1 MPEHFSIA
9 AVRVLPKGTRR
20 FVWALGECPQ
30 QMPADCNSAA
40 SLLKTVA
47 IETHGAEQNNGATGS
62 AQRTE
67 VSMNG
72 WKTLHSSGIGLA
84 LQSRLVAPVGRRL
97 ARAGQY
103 ALPRRLRMELNA
115 GGAVASRHEWHPGIQ
130 LLFRGGHVA
139 LNSIGVLAVV
149 AAIALSLNSEW
160 RAMVAQRVLHFTP
173 GMEVSLTA
181 NTPSPAV
188 AANVERVAFTPAA
201 PSADTAASPSAASA
215 APVAPAGPAAAAGWD
230 TLSHVPS
237 VADLAAQIPNTQ
249 VVRDARD
256 SATAGTPREQ
266 AAVAEYIAR
275 KYRVAAT
282 ATGQLVKAAYQT
294 GKEVG
299 LDPLL
304 ILGVMA
310 IESSFNPFAESG
322 MGAQGLMQVMTKVH
336 QDKYEVMGGVGA
348 ALNPYANIK
357 VGALVLK
364 DCIARAG
371 SIEGGLKL
379 YVGAVTQGDGGYGGK
394 VLQERSR
401 LRLVAAGRKSP
412 VTMASERE
420 PAAKPAVVAT
430 PVARAAQTQA
440 AKPVAKQPVAGQ
452 QEEASLDGKAH
463 NPVRQ
468 GQA

>member
-1 MPEHFSIA
+1 
-9 AVRVLPKGTRR
+9 
-20 FVWALGECPQ
+20 
-30 QMPADCNSAA
+30 
-40 SLLKTVA
+40 
-47 IETHGAEQNNGATGS
+47 
-62 AQRTE
+62 
-67 VSMNG
+67 MNG
-72 WKTLHSSGIGLA
+72 WKTLHSSGIGSA
-84 LQSRLVAPVGRRL
+84 LQRRLVAPVGRRL
-97 ARAGQY
+97 ARAGQV
-103 ALPRRLRMELNA
+103 ALPRKLRMELNA
-115 GGAVASRHEWHPGIQ
+115 GGAAASRNELHPGV
-130 LLFRGGHVA
+130 LLVFRSGHVV
-139 LNSIGVLAVV
+139 LNSIGLLAV
-149 AAIALSLNSEW
+149 AAAVALSLNSEW
-160 RAMVAQRVLHFTP
+160 RATVAQRVLHFTP
-173 GMEVSLTA
+173 GIDTSVALA
-181 NTPSPAV
+181 NPSPAI
-188 AANVERVAFTPAA
+188 AAGVQPVAFAPTA
-201 PSADTAASPSAASA
+201 PSAGTGAAQA
-215 APVAPAGPAAAAGWD
+215 VAPATAQGGTVAAAGWD
-230 TLSHVPS
+230 TLSKVPS
-237 VADLAAQIPNTQ
+237 VAELAAQIPNTQ
-249 VVRDARD
+249 VVRDARE
-256 SATAGTPREQ
+256 SATTGTPREQ

-401 LRLVAAGRKSP
+401 LRMVATGHRSP
-412 VTMASERE
+412 MTAASERE
-420 PAAKPAVVAT
+420 PVKPVATAT
-430 PVARAAQTQA
+430 PVTQADAKTQA
-440 AKPVAKQPVAGQ
+440 AKPADKQPAAGQ
-452 QEEASLDGKAH
+452 QEEARLDDKS
-463 NPVRQ
+463 Q

>member
-1 MPEHFSIA
+1 
-9 AVRVLPKGTRR
+9 
-20 FVWALGECPQ
+20 
-30 QMPADCNSAA
+30 
-40 SLLKTVA
+40 
-47 IETHGAEQNNGATGS
+47 
-62 AQRTE
+62 
-67 VSMNG
+67 MNG
-72 WKTLHSSGIGLA
+72 WKTLHSSGIGSA
-84 LQSRLVAPVGRRL
+84 LQRRLVAPVGRRL
-97 ARAGQY
+97 ARAGQV
-103 ALPRRLRMELNA
+103 ALPRKLRMELNA
-115 GGAVASRHEWHPGIQ
+115 GGAAASRNELHPGV
-130 LLFRGGHVA
+130 LLVFRSGHVV
-139 LNSIGVLAVV
+139 LNSIGLLAV
-149 AAIALSLNSEW
+149 AAAVALSLNSEW
-160 RAMVAQRVLHFTP
+160 RATVAQRVLHFTP
-173 GMEVSLTA
+173 GADTGVASA
-181 NTPSPAV
+181 NPSPAI
-188 AANVERVAFTPAA
+188 AAGVQPVAFAPTA
-201 PSADTAASPSAASA
+201 PSAGTGAVQA
-215 APVAPAGPAAAAGWD
+215 VAPATTQGGTVAAAGWD
-230 TLSHVPS
+230 ALSKVPS
-237 VADLAAQIPNTQ
+237 VAELAAQIPNTQ
-249 VVRDARD
+249 VVRDARE

-401 LRLVAAGRKSP
+401 LRMVATGHRSP
-412 VTMASERE
+412 MTAASERE
-420 PAAKPAVVAT
+420 PVKPVATAT
-430 PVARAAQTQA
+430 PVTQADAKTQA
-440 AKPVAKQPVAGQ
+440 AKPADKQPAAGQ
-452 QEEASLDGKAH
+452 QEEARLDDKS
-463 NPVRQ
+463 Q

>member
-1 MPEHFSIA
+1 
-9 AVRVLPKGTRR
+9 
-20 FVWALGECPQ
+20 
-30 QMPADCNSAA
+30 
-40 SLLKTVA
+40 
-47 IETHGAEQNNGATGS
+47 
-62 AQRTE
+62 
-67 VSMNG
+67 MNG
-72 WKTLHSSGIGLA
+72 WKTLHSSGIGSA
-84 LQSRLVAPVGRRL
+84 LQRRLVAPVGRRL
-97 ARAGQY
+97 ARAGQV
-103 ALPRRLRMELNA
+103 ALPRKLRMELNA
-115 GGAVASRHEWHPGIQ
+115 GGAAASSNELHPGV
-130 LLFRGGHVA
+130 LLVFRSGHVV
-139 LNSIGVLAVV
+139 LNSIGLLAV
-149 AAIALSLNSEW
+149 AAAVALSLNSEW
-160 RAMVAQRVLHFTP
+160 RATVAQRVLHFTP
-173 GMEVSLTA
+173 GVDTSVASA
-181 NTPSPAV
+181 NPSPAIATGV
-188 AANVERVAFTPAA
+188 QPVAFAPTA
-201 PSADTAASPSAASA
+201 PSAGTGAAQA
-215 APVAPAGPAAAAGWD
+215 VAPATAQGGTVAAAGWD
-230 TLSHVPS
+230 TLSKVPS
-237 VADLAAQIPNTQ
+237 VAELAAQIPNTQ
-249 VVRDARD
+249 VVRDARE

-401 LRLVAAGRKSP
+401 LRMVATGHRSP
-412 VTMASERE
+412 MTAASERE
-420 PAAKPAVVAT
+420 PVKPVATAT
-430 PVARAAQTQA
+430 PVTQAEAKTQA
-440 AKPVAKQPVAGQ
+440 AKPGDKQPAAGQ
-452 QEEASLDGKAH
+452 QEEARLDDKS
-463 NPVRQ
+463 Q

>member
-1 MPEHFSIA
+1 
-9 AVRVLPKGTRR
+9 
-20 FVWALGECPQ
+20 
-30 QMPADCNSAA
+30 
-40 SLLKTVA
+40 
-47 IETHGAEQNNGATGS
+47 
-62 AQRTE
+62 
-67 VSMNG
+67 MNG
-72 WKTLHSSGIGLA
+72 WKTLHSSGIGSA
-84 LQSRLVAPVGRRL
+84 LQRRLVAPVGRRL
-97 ARAGQY
+97 ARAGQV
-103 ALPRRLRMELNA
+103 ALPRKLRMELNA
-115 GGAVASRHEWHPGIQ
+115 GGAAASRNELHPGV
-130 LLFRGGHVA
+130 LLVFRSGHVV
-139 LNSIGVLAVV
+139 LNSIGLLAV
-149 AAIALSLNSEW
+149 AAAVALSLNSEW
-160 RAMVAQRVLHFTP
+160 RATVAQRVLHFTP
-173 GMEVSLTA
+173 GVDTSVASA
-181 NTPSPAV
+181 NPSPAIATGV
-188 AANVERVAFTPAA
+188 QPVAFAPTA
-201 PSADTAASPSAASA
+201 PSAGTGAAQA
-215 APVAPAGPAAAAGWD
+215 VAPATAQGGTVAAAGWD
-230 TLSHVPS
+230 TLSKVPS
-237 VADLAAQIPNTQ
+237 VAELAAQIPNTQ
-249 VVRDARD
+249 VVRDARE

-401 LRLVAAGRKSP
+401 LRMVATGHRSP
-412 VTMASERE
+412 MTAASERE
-420 PAAKPAVVAT
+420 PVKPVATAT
-430 PVARAAQTQA
+430 PVTQAEAKTQA
-440 AKPVAKQPVAGQ
+440 AKPGDKQPAAGQ
-452 QEEASLDGKAH
+452 QEEARLDDKS
-463 NPVRQ
+463 Q

>member
-1 MPEHFSIA
+1 
-9 AVRVLPKGTRR
+9 
-20 FVWALGECPQ
+20 
-30 QMPADCNSAA
+30 
-40 SLLKTVA
+40 
-47 IETHGAEQNNGATGS
+47 
-62 AQRTE
+62 
-67 VSMNG
+67 MNG
-72 WKTLHSSGIGLA
+72 WKTLHSSGIGSA
-84 LQSRLVAPVGRRL
+84 LQRRLVAPVGRRL
-97 ARAGQY
+97 ARAGQV
-103 ALPRRLRMELNA
+103 ALPRKLRMELNA
-115 GGAVASRHEWHPGIQ
+115 GGAAASRNELHPGV
-130 LLFRGGHVA
+130 LLVFRSGHVV
-139 LNSIGVLAVV
+139 LNSIGLLAV
-149 AAIALSLNSEW
+149 AAAVALSLNSEW
-160 RAMVAQRVLHFTP
+160 RATVAQRVLHFTP
-173 GMEVSLTA
+173 GVDTSVASA
-181 NTPSPAV
+181 NPSPAI
-188 AANVERVAFTPAA
+188 AAGVQPVAFAPTA
-201 PSADTAASPSAASA
+201 PSAGTGAAQA
-215 APVAPAGPAAAAGWD
+215 VAPAAAQGGTVAAAGWD
-230 TLSHVPS
+230 TLSKVPS
-237 VADLAAQIPNTQ
+237 VAELAAQIPNTQ
-249 VVRDARD
+249 VVRDARE

-401 LRLVAAGRKSP
+401 LRMVATGHRSP
-412 VTMASERE
+412 MTVASERE
-420 PAAKPAVVAT
+420 PVKPVATAT
-430 PVARAAQTQA
+430 PVTQA
-440 AKPVAKQPVAGQ
+440 DAKTQATKPSDKQPAAGQ
-452 QEEASLDGKAH
+452 QEEARLDNKS
-463 NPVRQ
+463 Q

>member
-1 MPEHFSIA
+1 
-9 AVRVLPKGTRR
+9 
-20 FVWALGECPQ
+20 
-30 QMPADCNSAA
+30 
-40 SLLKTVA
+40 
-47 IETHGAEQNNGATGS
+47 
-62 AQRTE
+62 
-67 VSMNG
+67 MNG
-72 WKTLHSSGIGLA
+72 WKTLHSSGIGSA
-84 LQSRLVAPVGRRL
+84 LQRRLVAPVGRRL
-97 ARAGQY
+97 ARAGQV
-103 ALPRRLRMELNA
+103 ALPRKLRMELNA
-115 GGAVASRHEWHPGIQ
+115 GGAAASRNELHPGV
-130 LLFRGGHVA
+130 LLVFRSGHVV
-139 LNSIGVLAVV
+139 LNSIGLLAV
-149 AAIALSLNSEW
+149 AAAVALSLNSEW
-160 RAMVAQRVLHFTP
+160 RATVAQRVLHFTP
-173 GMEVSLTA
+173 GVDTSVASA
-181 NTPSPAV
+181 NPSPAI
-188 AANVERVAFTPAA
+188 AAGVQPVAFAPTA
-201 PSADTAASPSAASA
+201 PSAGTGAVQA
-215 APVAPAGPAAAAGWD
+215 VAPATAQGGTVAAAGWD
-230 TLSHVPS
+230 TLSKVPS
-237 VADLAAQIPNTQ
+237 VAELAAQIPNTQ
-249 VVRDARD
+249 VVRDARE

-401 LRLVAAGRKSP
+401 LRLVATGHRSP
-412 VTMASERE
+412 TTAASERE
-420 PAAKPAVVAT
+420 SVK
-430 PVARAAQTQA
+430 PVAAATSVTTQADAKTQA
-440 AKPVAKQPVAGQ
+440 AKPADKQPAAGQ
-452 QEEASLDGKAH
+452 QEEARLDDKS
-463 NPVRQ
+463 R

>member
-1 MPEHFSIA
+1 
-9 AVRVLPKGTRR
+9 
-20 FVWALGECPQ
+20 
-30 QMPADCNSAA
+30 
-40 SLLKTVA
+40 
-47 IETHGAEQNNGATGS
+47 
-62 AQRTE
+62 
-67 VSMNG
+67 MNG
-72 WKTLHSSGIGLA
+72 WKTLHSSGIGSA
-84 LQSRLVAPVGRRL
+84 LQRRLVAPVGRRL
-97 ARAGQY
+97 ARAGQV
-103 ALPRRLRMELNA
+103 ALPRKLRMELNA
-115 GGAVASRHEWHPGIQ
+115 GGAAASRNELHPGV
-130 LLFRGGHVA
+130 LLVFRSGHVV
-139 LNSIGVLAVV
+139 LNSIGLLAV
-149 AAIALSLNSEW
+149 AAAVALSLNSEW
-160 RAMVAQRVLHFTP
+160 RATVAQRVLHFTP
-173 GMEVSLTA
+173 GIDTSVALA
-181 NTPSPAV
+181 NPSPAI
-188 AANVERVAFTPAA
+188 AAGVQPVAFAPTA
-201 PSADTAASPSAASA
+201 PSAGTGAAQA
-215 APVAPAGPAAAAGWD
+215 VAPATAQGGTVAAAGWD
-230 TLSHVPS
+230 TLSKVPS
-237 VADLAAQIPNTQ
+237 VAELAAQIPNAQ
-249 VVRDARD
+249 VVRDARE
-256 SATAGTPREQ
+256 SATTGTPREQ

-401 LRLVAAGRKSP
+401 LRMVATGHRSP
-412 VTMASERE
+412 MTAASERE
-420 PAAKPAVVAT
+420 PVKPVATAT
-430 PVARAAQTQA
+430 PVTQADAKTQA
-440 AKPVAKQPVAGQ
+440 AKPADKQPAAGQ
-452 QEEASLDGKAH
+452 QEEARLDDKS
-463 NPVRQ
+463 Q

>member
-1 MPEHFSIA
+1 
-9 AVRVLPKGTRR
+9 
-20 FVWALGECPQ
+20 
-30 QMPADCNSAA
+30 
-40 SLLKTVA
+40 
-47 IETHGAEQNNGATGS
+47 
-62 AQRTE
+62 
-67 VSMNG
+67 MNG
-72 WKTLHSSGIGLA
+72 WKTLHSSGIGSA
-84 LQSRLVAPVGRRL
+84 LQRRLVTPVGRRL
-97 ARAGQY
+97 ARAGQI
-103 ALPRRLRMELNA
+103 ALPRKLRMELNA
-115 GGAVASRHEWHPGIQ
+115 GGAAASRNELHPGV
-130 LLFRGGHVA
+130 LLVFRSGHVV

-149 AAIALSLNSEW
+149 AAVALSLNGEW

-173 GMEVSLTA
+173 GADTNVASA
-181 NTPSPAV
+181 TPPAV
-188 AANVERVAFTPAA
+188 SAGVEPVAFAPTA
-201 PSADTAASPSAASA
+201 PSAGMGAAQAVASA
-215 APVAPAGPAAAAGWD
+215 APTQTGGTVAAAGWD
-230 TLSHVPS
+230 SLSKVPS
-237 VADLAAQIPNTQ
+237 VAELAAQTPNTQ
-249 VVRDARD
+249 VARDARE

-299 LDPLL
+299 IDPLL

-336 QDKYEVMGGVGA
+336 QDKYEVMGGVNA

-364 DCIARAG
+364 DCIARGG

-379 YVGAVTQGDGGYGGK
+379 YVGAVTQGDGGYGSK
-394 VLQERSR
+394 VLAERSR
-401 LRLVAAGRKSP
+401 LRMVATGHKSP

-420 PAAKPAVVAT
+420 SAKPVAAAT
-430 PVARAAQTQA
+430 PVAQADAKAQA
-440 AKPVAKQPVAGQ
+440 VKPADKQPVAGQ
-452 QEEASLDGKAH
+452 QEEARLDNKL
-463 NPVRQ
+463 Q

>member
-1 MPEHFSIA
+1 
-9 AVRVLPKGTRR
+9 
-20 FVWALGECPQ
+20 
-30 QMPADCNSAA
+30 
-40 SLLKTVA
+40 
-47 IETHGAEQNNGATGS
+47 
-62 AQRTE
+62 
-67 VSMNG
+67 MNG
-72 WKTLHSSGIGLA
+72 WKTLHSSGIGSA
-84 LQSRLVAPVGRRL
+84 LQRRLVAPVGRRL
-97 ARAGQY
+97 ARAGQV
-103 ALPRRLRMELNA
+103 ALPRKLRMELNA
-115 GGAVASRHEWHPGIQ
+115 GGAAASRNELHPGV
-130 LLFRGGHVA
+130 LLVFRSGHVV

-149 AAIALSLNSEW
+149 AAVALSLNGEW
-160 RAMVAQRVLHFTP
+160 RAMVAQRVLNFAP
-173 GMEVSLTA
+173 GIGA
-181 NTPSPAV
+181 N
-188 AANVERVAFTPAA
+188 
-201 PSADTAASPSAASA
+201 AASA
-215 APVAPAGPAAAAGWD
+215 NASRAVAGGVEQVAFAPTGPSAGTGAAQAVAPALAQGGSVAAAGWD
-230 TLSHVPS
+230 TLSKVPS
-237 VADLAAQIPNTQ
+237 VAELAAQIPNTQ
-249 VVRDARD
+249 IVRDARE

-394 VLQERSR
+394 VLAERSR
-401 LRLVAAGRKSP
+401 LRMVATGHKSP

-420 PAAKPAVVAT
+420 PAK
-430 PVARAAQTQA
+430 PVAAAAPVTQADAKTQA
-440 AKPVAKQPVAGQ
+440 AKPADKAPVTGQ
-452 QEEASLDGKAH
+452 QEEARLDNDKSGAAH
-463 NPVRQ
+463 Q

>member
-1 MPEHFSIA
+1 
-9 AVRVLPKGTRR
+9 
-20 FVWALGECPQ
+20 
-30 QMPADCNSAA
+30 
-40 SLLKTVA
+40 
-47 IETHGAEQNNGATGS
+47 
-62 AQRTE
+62 
-67 VSMNG
+67 MNG

-84 LQSRLVAPVGRRL
+84 LQRQLVAPVGRRL
-97 ARAGQY
+97 ARAGQV
-103 ALPRRLRMELNA
+103 ALPRKLRMELNA
-115 GGAVASRHEWHPGIQ
+115 GGAAASRNELHPGV
-130 LLFRGGHVA
+130 LWVFRGGHVV

-149 AAIALSLNSEW
+149 AAVALSLNSEW
-160 RAMVAQRVLHFTP
+160 RAVVAQRVLHFTP
-173 GMEVSLTA
+173 GVDSNVASVS
-181 NTPSPAV
+181 PSSAI
-188 AANVERVAFTPAA
+188 AAGVQPVAFAPTA
-201 PSADTAASPSAASA
+201 PSAGTGAVQA
-215 APVAPAGPAAAAGWD
+215 VAPAAAQGGTVAAAGWD
-230 TLSHVPS
+230 TLSKVPS
-237 VADLAAQIPNTQ
+237 VAELAAQIPNTQ

-256 SATAGTPREQ
+256 SATAGSPREQ

-282 ATGQLVKAAYQT
+282 ATGQLVKAAYQN

-322 MGAQGLMQVMTKVH
+322 VGAQGLMQVMTNIHK
-336 QDKYEVMGGVGA
+336 DKYEAIGGVGA

-379 YVGAVTQGDGGYGGK
+379 YVGAVTTDGGGYGGK

-401 LRLVAAGRKSP
+401 LRMVATGHKSP
-412 VTMASERE
+412 MTMASERE
-420 PAAKPAVVAT
+420 PAAKPVAAAA
-430 PVARAAQTQA
+430 PVTQADAKAQT
-440 AKPVAKQPVAGQ
+440 AKPADKQPVAGQ
-452 QEEASLDGKAH
+452 QEEARLEGAAH
-463 NPVRQ
+463 Q

>member
-1 MPEHFSIA
+1 
-9 AVRVLPKGTRR
+9 
-20 FVWALGECPQ
+20 
-30 QMPADCNSAA
+30 
-40 SLLKTVA
+40 
-47 IETHGAEQNNGATGS
+47 
-62 AQRTE
+62 
-67 VSMNG
+67 MNG
-72 WKTLHSSGIGLA
+72 WKTLHSSGIGSA
-84 LQSRLVAPVGRRL
+84 LQRRLVAPVGRRL
-97 ARAGQY
+97 ARAGQV
-103 ALPRRLRMELNA
+103 ALPRKLRMELNA
-115 GGAVASRHEWHPGIQ
+115 GGAAASRNELHPGV
-130 LLFRGGHVA
+130 LLVFRSGHVV
-139 LNSIGVLAVV
+139 LNSIGLLAV
-149 AAIALSLNSEW
+149 AAAVALSLNSEW
-160 RAMVAQRVLHFTP
+160 RATVAQRVLHFTP
-173 GMEVSLTA
+173 GIDTSVASA
-181 NTPSPAV
+181 NPSPAI
-188 AANVERVAFTPAA
+188 AAGVQPVAFAPTA
-201 PSADTAASPSAASA
+201 PSAGTGAAQA
-215 APVAPAGPAAAAGWD
+215 VAPATAQGGTVAAAGWD
-230 TLSHVPS
+230 TLSKVPS
-237 VADLAAQIPNTQ
+237 VAELAAQIPNTQ
-249 VVRDARD
+249 VVRDARE
-256 SATAGTPREQ
+256 SATTGTPREQ

-401 LRLVAAGRKSP
+401 LRMVATGHRSP
-412 VTMASERE
+412 MTAASERE
-420 PAAKPAVVAT
+420 PVKPVATAT
-430 PVARAAQTQA
+430 PVTQAEAKTQA
-440 AKPVAKQPVAGQ
+440 AKPADKQPAAGQ
-452 QEEASLDGKAH
+452 QEEARLDDKS
-463 NPVRQ
+463 Q

>member
-1 MPEHFSIA
+1 
-9 AVRVLPKGTRR
+9 
-20 FVWALGECPQ
+20 
-30 QMPADCNSAA
+30 
-40 SLLKTVA
+40 
-47 IETHGAEQNNGATGS
+47 
-62 AQRTE
+62 
-67 VSMNG
+67 MNG
-72 WKTLHSSGIGLA
+72 WKTLHSSGIGSA
-84 LQSRLVAPVGRRL
+84 LQRRLVAPVGRRL
-97 ARAGQY
+97 ARAGQV
-103 ALPRRLRMELNA
+103 ALPRKLRMELNA
-115 GGAVASRHEWHPGIQ
+115 GGAAASRNELHPGV
-130 LLFRGGHVA
+130 LLVFRSGHVV
-139 LNSIGVLAVV
+139 LNSIGLLAV
-149 AAIALSLNSEW
+149 AAAVALSLNSEW
-160 RAMVAQRVLHFTP
+160 RATVAQRVLHFTP
-173 GMEVSLTA
+173 GIDTSVASA
-181 NTPSPAV
+181 NPSPAI
-188 AANVERVAFTPAA
+188 AAGVQPVAFAPTA
-201 PSADTAASPSAASA
+201 PSAGTGAAQA
-215 APVAPAGPAAAAGWD
+215 VAPATAQGGTAAAAGWD
-230 TLSHVPS
+230 TLSKVPS
-237 VADLAAQIPNTQ
+237 VAELAAQIPNTQ
-249 VVRDARD
+249 VVRDARE
-256 SATAGTPREQ
+256 SATTGTPREQ

-401 LRLVAAGRKSP
+401 LRMVATGHRSP
-412 VTMASERE
+412 MTAASERE
-420 PAAKPAVVAT
+420 PVKPVATAT
-430 PVARAAQTQA
+430 PVTQADAKTQA
-440 AKPVAKQPVAGQ
+440 AKPADKQPAAGQ
-452 QEEASLDGKAH
+452 QEEARLDDKS
-463 NPVRQ
+463 Q

>member
-1 MPEHFSIA
+1 
-9 AVRVLPKGTRR
+9 
-20 FVWALGECPQ
+20 
-30 QMPADCNSAA
+30 
-40 SLLKTVA
+40 
-47 IETHGAEQNNGATGS
+47 
-62 AQRTE
+62 
-67 VSMNG
+67 MNG
-72 WKTLHSSGIGLA
+72 WKTLHSSGIGSA
-84 LQSRLVAPVGRRL
+84 LQRRLVTPVGRRL
-97 ARAGQY
+97 ARAGQI
-103 ALPRRLRMELNA
+103 ALPRKLRMELNA
-115 GGAVASRHEWHPGIQ
+115 GGAAASRNALHPGV
-130 LLFRGGHVA
+130 LLAFRSGHVV

-149 AAIALSLNSEW
+149 AAVALSLNGEW

-173 GMEVSLTA
+173 GADTNVASA
-181 NTPSPAV
+181 TPPAV
-188 AANVERVAFTPAA
+188 SAGVEPVAFAPTA
-201 PSADTAASPSAASA
+201 PSAGMGAAQAVASA
-215 APVAPAGPAAAAGWD
+215 APTQTGGTVAAAGWD
-230 TLSHVPS
+230 SLSKVPS
-237 VADLAAQIPNTQ
+237 VAELAAQIPNTQ
-249 VVRDARD
+249 VARDARE

-299 LDPLL
+299 IDPLL

-336 QDKYEVMGGVGA
+336 QDKYEVMGGVNA

-364 DCIARAG
+364 DCIARGG

-379 YVGAVTQGDGGYGGK
+379 YVGAVTQGDGGYGSK
-394 VLQERSR
+394 VLAERSR
-401 LRLVAAGRKSP
+401 LRMVATGHKSP

-420 PAAKPAVVAT
+420 SAKPVAAAT
-430 PVARAAQTQA
+430 PVAQADAKAQA
-440 AKPVAKQPVAGQ
+440 VKPADKQPVAGQ
-452 QEEASLDGKAH
+452 QEEARLDNKL
-463 NPVRQ
+463 Q

>member
-1 MPEHFSIA
+1 
-9 AVRVLPKGTRR
+9 
-20 FVWALGECPQ
+20 
-30 QMPADCNSAA
+30 
-40 SLLKTVA
+40 
-47 IETHGAEQNNGATGS
+47 
-62 AQRTE
+62 
-67 VSMNG
+67 MNG
-72 WKTLHSSGIGLA
+72 WKTLHSSGIGSA
-84 LQSRLVAPVGRRL
+84 LQRRLVAPVGRRL
-97 ARAGQY
+97 ARAGQV
-103 ALPRRLRMELNA
+103 ALPRKLGMELNA
-115 GGAVASRHEWHPGIQ
+115 GGAAASRNELHPGV
-130 LLFRGGHVA
+130 LLVFRSGHVV
-139 LNSIGVLAVV
+139 LNSIGLLAV
-149 AAIALSLNSEW
+149 AAAVALSLNSEW
-160 RAMVAQRVLHFTP
+160 RATVAQRVLHFTP
-173 GMEVSLTA
+173 GVDTSVASA
-181 NTPSPAV
+181 NPSPAI
-188 AANVERVAFTPAA
+188 AAGVQPVAFAPTA
-201 PSADTAASPSAASA
+201 PSAGTGAAQA
-215 APVAPAGPAAAAGWD
+215 VAPAAAQGGTVAAAGWD
-230 TLSHVPS
+230 TLSKVPS
-237 VADLAAQIPNTQ
+237 VAELAAQIPNTQ
-249 VVRDARD
+249 VVRDARE

-401 LRLVAAGRKSP
+401 LRMVATGHRSP
-412 VTMASERE
+412 MTVASERE
-420 PAAKPAVVAT
+420 PVKPVATAT
-430 PVARAAQTQA
+430 PVTQA
-440 AKPVAKQPVAGQ
+440 DAKTQATKPSDKQPAAGQ
-452 QEEASLDGKAH
+452 QEEARLDNKS
-463 NPVRQ
+463 Q

>member
-1 MPEHFSIA
+1 
-9 AVRVLPKGTRR
+9 
-20 FVWALGECPQ
+20 
-30 QMPADCNSAA
+30 
-40 SLLKTVA
+40 
-47 IETHGAEQNNGATGS
+47 
-62 AQRTE
+62 
-67 VSMNG
+67 MNG
-72 WKTLHSSGIGLA
+72 WKTLHSSGIGSA
-84 LQSRLVAPVGRRL
+84 LQRRLVAPVGRRL
-97 ARAGQY
+97 ARAGQV
-103 ALPRRLRMELNA
+103 ALPRKLRMELNA
-115 GGAVASRHEWHPGIQ
+115 GGAAASRNELHPGV
-130 LLFRGGHVA
+130 LLVFRSGHVV
-139 LNSIGVLAVV
+139 LNSIGLLAV
-149 AAIALSLNSEW
+149 AAAVALSLNSEW
-160 RAMVAQRVLHFTP
+160 RATVAQRVLHFTP
-173 GMEVSLTA
+173 GVDTSVASA
-181 NTPSPAV
+181 NPSPAIATGV
-188 AANVERVAFTPAA
+188 QPVAFAPTA
-201 PSADTAASPSAASA
+201 PSAGTGAAQA
-215 APVAPAGPAAAAGWD
+215 VAPATAQGGTVAAAGWD
-230 TLSHVPS
+230 TLSKVPS
-237 VADLAAQIPNTQ
+237 VAELAAQIPNTQ
-249 VVRDARD
+249 VVRDARE

-401 LRLVAAGRKSP
+401 LRMVATGHRSP
-412 VTMASERE
+412 MTAASERE
-420 PAAKPAVVAT
+420 PVKPVATAT
-430 PVARAAQTQA
+430 PVTQADAKTQA
-440 AKPVAKQPVAGQ
+440 AKPGDKQPAAGQ
-452 QEEASLDGKAH
+452 QEEARLDDKS
-463 NPVRQ
+463 Q

>member
-1 MPEHFSIA
+1 
-9 AVRVLPKGTRR
+9 
-20 FVWALGECPQ
+20 
-30 QMPADCNSAA
+30 
-40 SLLKTVA
+40 
-47 IETHGAEQNNGATGS
+47 
-62 AQRTE
+62 
-67 VSMNG
+67 MNG
-72 WKTLHSSGIGLA
+72 WKTLHSSGVGLA

-115 GGAVASRHEWHPGIQ
+115 GGAVAPRHEWHPGIQ

-173 GMEVSLTA
+173 GMEVSLTT
-181 NTPSPAV
+181 NTPAPAV
-188 AANVERVAFTPAA
+188 AANVERVAFTASAA
-201 PSADTAASPSAASA
+201 PSADTGAAQA
-215 APVAPAGPAAAAGWD
+215 VAPAGAAEQAGPAAAAGWD

-336 QDKYEVMGGVGA
+336 QDKYQVMGGVGA

-401 LRLVAAGRKSP
+401 LRLVAIGRKSP

-420 PAAKPAVVAT
+420 SAKAVVVPTPAATTSAGT
-430 PVARAAQTQA
+430 QTQA

-452 QEEASLDGKAH
+452 QEEASLDGTAAH
-463 NPVRQ
+463 NPARQ

>member
-1 MPEHFSIA
+1 
-9 AVRVLPKGTRR
+9 
-20 FVWALGECPQ
+20 
-30 QMPADCNSAA
+30 
-40 SLLKTVA
+40 
-47 IETHGAEQNNGATGS
+47 
-62 AQRTE
+62 
-67 VSMNG
+67 MNG
-72 WKTLHSSGIGLA
+72 WKTLHSSGIGSA
-84 LQSRLVAPVGRRL
+84 LQRRLVAPVGRRL
-97 ARAGQY
+97 ARAGQV
-103 ALPRRLRMELNA
+103 ALPRKLRMELNA
-115 GGAVASRHEWHPGIQ
+115 GGAAASRNELHPGV
-130 LLFRGGHVA
+130 LLVFRSGHVV
-139 LNSIGVLAVV
+139 LNSIGLLAVV
-149 AAIALSLNSEW
+149 AAVALSLNSEW
-160 RAMVAQRVLHFTP
+160 RAAVAQRVLHFTP
-173 GMEVSLTA
+173 GVDTSVASA
-181 NTPSPAV
+181 NPSPAV
-188 AANVERVAFTPAA
+188 AAGVQPVAFAPTA
-201 PSADTAASPSAASA
+201 PSAGTGAVQA
-215 APVAPAGPAAAAGWD
+215 VAPATAQGGTVAAAGWD
-230 TLSHVPS
+230 ALSKVPS
-237 VADLAAQIPNTQ
+237 VAELAAQIPNTQ
-249 VVRDARD
+249 VVRDARE

-401 LRLVAAGRKSP
+401 LRMVATGHRSP
-412 VTMASERE
+412 MTAASERE
-420 PAAKPAVVAT
+420 PAKPVATAT
-430 PVARAAQTQA
+430 PVTQADAKTQA
-440 AKPVAKQPVAGQ
+440 AKAADKQPATGQ
-452 QEEASLDGKAH
+452 QEEARLDDKS
-463 NPVRQ
+463 Q

>member
-1 MPEHFSIA
+1 
-9 AVRVLPKGTRR
+9 
-20 FVWALGECPQ
+20 
-30 QMPADCNSAA
+30 
-40 SLLKTVA
+40 
-47 IETHGAEQNNGATGS
+47 
-62 AQRTE
+62 
-67 VSMNG
+67 MNG
-72 WKTLHSSGIGLA
+72 WKTLHSSGIGSA
-84 LQSRLVAPVGRRL
+84 LQRRLVAPVGRRL
-97 ARAGQY
+97 ARAGQV
-103 ALPRRLRMELNA
+103 ALPRKLRMELNA
-115 GGAVASRHEWHPGIQ
+115 GGAAASRNELHPGV
-130 LLFRGGHVA
+130 LLVFRSGHVV
-139 LNSIGVLAVV
+139 LNSIGLLAV
-149 AAIALSLNSEW
+149 AAAVALSLNSEW
-160 RAMVAQRVLHFTP
+160 RATVAQRVLHFTP
-173 GMEVSLTA
+173 GVDTSVASA
-181 NTPSPAV
+181 NPSPAI
-188 AANVERVAFTPAA
+188 AAGVQPVAFAPTA
-201 PSADTAASPSAASA
+201 PSAGTGAAQA
-215 APVAPAGPAAAAGWD
+215 VAPATAQGGTVAAAGWD
-230 TLSHVPS
+230 TLSKVPS
-237 VADLAAQIPNTQ
+237 VAELAAQIPNTQ
-249 VVRDARD
+249 VVRDARE
-256 SATAGTPREQ
+256 SATTGTPREQ

-401 LRLVAAGRKSP
+401 LRMVATGHRSP
-412 VTMASERE
+412 MTAASERE
-420 PAAKPAVVAT
+420 PVKPVATAT
-430 PVARAAQTQA
+430 PVTQADAKTQA
-440 AKPVAKQPVAGQ
+440 AKPADKQPAAGQ
-452 QEEASLDGKAH
+452 QEEARLDDKS
-463 NPVRQ
+463 Q

>member
-1 MPEHFSIA
+1 
-9 AVRVLPKGTRR
+9 
-20 FVWALGECPQ
+20 
-30 QMPADCNSAA
+30 
-40 SLLKTVA
+40 
-47 IETHGAEQNNGATGS
+47 
-62 AQRTE
+62 
-67 VSMNG
+67 MNG

-115 GGAVASRHEWHPGIQ
+115 GGAVVPRHEWHPGIQ

-173 GMEVSLTA
+173 GMEVSLTT
-181 NTPSPAV
+181 NTPAPAV
-188 AANVERVAFTPAA
+188 AANVERVAFAASAA
-201 PSADTAASPSAASA
+201 PSADTGAAQAV
-215 APVAPAGPAAAAGWD
+215 APVGAAEQAGPAAAAGWD

-336 QDKYEVMGGVGA
+336 QDKYQVMGGVGA

-401 LRLVAAGRKSP
+401 LRLVAIGRKSP

-420 PAAKPAVVAT
+420 SAKAVVVPTPAATSAGTQA
-430 PVARAAQTQA
+430 QA

-452 QEEASLDGKAH
+452 QEEASLDGTAAH
-463 NPVRQ
+463 NPARQ

>member
-1 MPEHFSIA
+1 
-9 AVRVLPKGTRR
+9 
-20 FVWALGECPQ
+20 
-30 QMPADCNSAA
+30 
-40 SLLKTVA
+40 
-47 IETHGAEQNNGATGS
+47 
-62 AQRTE
+62 
-67 VSMNG
+67 MNG
-72 WKTLHSSGIGLA
+72 WKTLHSSGIGSA
-84 LQSRLVAPVGRRL
+84 LQRRLVAPVGRRL
-97 ARAGQY
+97 ARAGQV
-103 ALPRRLRMELNA
+103 ALPRKLRMELNA
-115 GGAVASRHEWHPGIQ
+115 GGAVASRNEMHPGV
-130 LLFRGGHVA
+130 LLVFRSGHVV

-149 AAIALSLNSEW
+149 AAVALSLNSEW
-160 RAMVAQRVLHFTP
+160 RAMVAQRVLKFAP
-173 GMEVSLTA
+173 GA
-181 NTPSPAV
+181 N
-188 AANVERVAFTPAA
+188 
-201 PSADTAASPSAASA
+201 ASVASA
-215 APVAPAGPAAAAGWD
+215 APSRSATAGVEPVAFAPAAPAAGAGVAPPVAPGAAAQGGAVVAAGWD
-230 TLSHVPS
+230 TLSKVPS
-237 VADLAAQIPNTQ
+237 VAELAAQIPNTQ
-249 VVRDARD
+249 VVREARE

-394 VLQERSR
+394 VLAERSR
-401 LRLVAAGRKSP
+401 LRMVATGHRSP
-412 VTMASERE
+412 VTMAAERE
-420 PAAKPAVVAT
+420 PVKAVAAPVTQAEAKAQAKPAD
-430 PVARAAQTQA
+430 
-440 AKPVAKQPVAGQ
+440 KQPLSGQ
-452 QEEASLDGKAH
+452 QEEARLEDKS
-463 NPVRQ
+463 Q

>member
-1 MPEHFSIA
+1 
-9 AVRVLPKGTRR
+9 
-20 FVWALGECPQ
+20 
-30 QMPADCNSAA
+30 
-40 SLLKTVA
+40 
-47 IETHGAEQNNGATGS
+47 
-62 AQRTE
+62 
-67 VSMNG
+67 MNG
-72 WKTLHSSGIGLA
+72 WKTLHSSGIGSA
-84 LQSRLVAPVGRRL
+84 LQRRLVAPVGRRL
-97 ARAGQY
+97 ARAGQV
-103 ALPRRLRMELNA
+103 ALPRKLRMELNA
-115 GGAVASRHEWHPGIQ
+115 GGAVASRNEMHPGV
-130 LLFRGGHVA
+130 LLVFRSGHVV

-149 AAIALSLNSEW
+149 AAVALSLNSEW
-160 RAMVAQRVLHFTP
+160 RAMVAQRVLKFAP
-173 GMEVSLTA
+173 GA
-181 NTPSPAV
+181 NA
-188 AANVERVAFTPAA
+188 
-201 PSADTAASPSAASA
+201 SAASA
-215 APVAPAGPAAAAGWD
+215 APSRSATAGLEPVAFAPAAPAAGAGLAPPVVEGAGSQGAAVVAAGWD
-230 TLSHVPS
+230 TLSKVPS
-237 VADLAAQIPNTQ
+237 VAELAAQIPNTQ
-249 VVRDARD
+249 VVREAREL
-256 SATAGTPREQ
+256 ATAGTPREQ

-394 VLQERSR
+394 VLAERSR
-401 LRLVAAGRKSP
+401 LRMVATGRRSP
-412 VTMASERE
+412 VTMAAERE
-420 PAAKPAVVAT
+420 PVKAVAAPVTQAEAKAQAKPAD
-430 PVARAAQTQA
+430 
-440 AKPVAKQPVAGQ
+440 KQPLSGQ
-452 QEEASLDGKAH
+452 QEEARLEDKS
-463 NPVRQ
+463 Q

>member
-1 MPEHFSIA
+1 
-9 AVRVLPKGTRR
+9 
-20 FVWALGECPQ
+20 
-30 QMPADCNSAA
+30 
-40 SLLKTVA
+40 
-47 IETHGAEQNNGATGS
+47 
-62 AQRTE
+62 
-67 VSMNG
+67 MNG

-84 LQSRLVAPVGRRL
+84 LQRRLVAPVGRRL

-115 GGAVASRHEWHPGIQ
+115 GGAVVPRYEWHPGIQ

-139 LNSIGVLAVV
+139 LNSIGVVAV
-149 AAIALSLNSEW
+149 AAAVALSLNSEW

-173 GMEVSLTA
+173 GMEVSLAA

-188 AANVERVAFTPAA
+188 AANVERVAFAPVA
-201 PSADTAASPSAASA
+201 PSADTGAAQAA
-215 APVAPAGPAAAAGWD
+215 APAAEVAQAGPAAAAGWD

-401 LRLVAAGRKSP
+401 LRLVAIGRKSP

-420 PAAKPAVVAT
+420 SAKPAVVAT
-430 PVARAAQTQA
+430 PVAPASQTQA
-440 AKPVAKQPVAGQ
+440 AKPVAKQPIAGQ
-452 QEEASLDGKAH
+452 QEEASLVDDKAH
-463 NPVRQ
+463 SSERQ

>member
-1 MPEHFSIA
+1 
-9 AVRVLPKGTRR
+9 
-20 FVWALGECPQ
+20 
-30 QMPADCNSAA
+30 
-40 SLLKTVA
+40 
-47 IETHGAEQNNGATGS
+47 
-62 AQRTE
+62 
-67 VSMNG
+67 MNG
-72 WKTLHSSGIGLA
+72 WKTLHSSGIGSA
-84 LQSRLVAPVGRRL
+84 LQRRLVTPVGRRL
-97 ARAGQY
+97 ARAGQI
-103 ALPRRLRMELNA
+103 ALPRKLRMELNA
-115 GGAVASRHEWHPGIQ
+115 GGAAASRNELHPGV
-130 LLFRGGHVA
+130 LLVFRSGHVV

-149 AAIALSLNSEW
+149 AAVALSLNGEW

-173 GMEVSLTA
+173 GADTNVASA
-181 NTPSPAV
+181 TPPAV
-188 AANVERVAFTPAA
+188 SAGVEPVAFAPTA
-201 PSADTAASPSAASA
+201 PSAGMGAAQAVASA
-215 APVAPAGPAAAAGWD
+215 GPTQTGGTVAAAGWD
-230 TLSHVPS
+230 SLSKVPS
-237 VADLAAQIPNTQ
+237 VAELAAQIPNTQ
-249 VVRDARD
+249 VARDARE

-299 LDPLL
+299 IDPLL

-336 QDKYEVMGGVGA
+336 QDKYEVMGGVNA

-364 DCIARAG
+364 DCIARGG

-379 YVGAVTQGDGGYGGK
+379 YVGAVTQGDGGYGSK
-394 VLQERSR
+394 VLAERSR
-401 LRLVAAGRKSP
+401 LRMVATGHKSP

-420 PAAKPAVVAT
+420 SAKPVAAAT
-430 PVARAAQTQA
+430 PVAQADAKAQA
-440 AKPVAKQPVAGQ
+440 VKPADKQPVAGQ
-452 QEEASLDGKAH
+452 QEEARLDNKL
-463 NPVRQ
+463 Q

>member
-1 MPEHFSIA
+1 
-9 AVRVLPKGTRR
+9 
-20 FVWALGECPQ
+20 
-30 QMPADCNSAA
+30 
-40 SLLKTVA
+40 
-47 IETHGAEQNNGATGS
+47 
-62 AQRTE
+62 
-67 VSMNG
+67 MNG
-72 WKTLHSSGIGLA
+72 WKTLHSSGIGSA
-84 LQSRLVAPVGRRL
+84 LQRRLVAPVGRRL

-115 GGAVASRHEWHPGIQ
+115 GGAVASRNELHPGV
-130 LLFRGGHVA
+130 LLVFRSGHVV

-149 AAIALSLNSEW
+149 AAVALSLNGEW
-160 RAMVAQRVLHFTP
+160 RAMVAERVLHFTP
-173 GMEVSLTA
+173 GVSA
-181 NTPSPAV
+181 NVASASPSPAM
-188 AANVERVAFTPAA
+188 AAGVESVAFAPAA
-201 PSADTAASPSAASA
+201 PSAGTGAAQA
-215 APVAPAGPAAAAGWD
+215 VAPAAAAQGGTVAAAGWD
-230 TLSHVPS
+230 SLSKVPS
-237 VADLAAQIPNTQ
+237 VAELAAQIPNTQ
-249 VVRDARD
+249 VVRDARE

-401 LRLVAAGRKSP
+401 LRMVAAGHKSP

-420 PAAKPAVVAT
+420 SVKPAA
-430 PVARAAQTQA
+430 PVTQAEAQTQA
-440 AKPVAKQPVAGQ
+440 AKPAAKPPVAGQ
-452 QEEASLDGKAH
+452 QEEARLDDKSHSIAH
-463 NPVRQ
+463 E

>member
-1 MPEHFSIA
+1 
-9 AVRVLPKGTRR
+9 
-20 FVWALGECPQ
+20 
-30 QMPADCNSAA
+30 
-40 SLLKTVA
+40 
-47 IETHGAEQNNGATGS
+47 
-62 AQRTE
+62 
-67 VSMNG
+67 MNG
-72 WKTLHSSGIGLA
+72 WKTLHSSGIGSA
-84 LQSRLVAPVGRRL
+84 LQRRLVTPVGRRL
-97 ARAGQY
+97 ARAGQI
-103 ALPRRLRMELNA
+103 ALPRKLRMELNA
-115 GGAVASRHEWHPGIQ
+115 GGAAASRNALHPGV
-130 LLFRGGHVA
+130 LLAFRSGHVV

-149 AAIALSLNSEW
+149 AAVALSLNGEW

-173 GMEVSLTA
+173 GADTNVASA
-181 NTPSPAV
+181 TPPAV
-188 AANVERVAFTPAA
+188 SVGVEPVAFAPTA
-201 PSADTAASPSAASA
+201 PSAGMGAAQAVASA
-215 APVAPAGPAAAAGWD
+215 APTKAGGTVAAAGWD
-230 TLSHVPS
+230 SLSKVPS
-237 VADLAAQIPNTQ
+237 VAELAAQIPNTQ
-249 VVRDARD
+249 VVRDARE

-299 LDPLL
+299 IDPLL

-336 QDKYEVMGGVGA
+336 QDKYEVMGGVNA

-364 DCIARAG
+364 DCIARGG

-379 YVGAVTQGDGGYGGK
+379 YVGAVTQGDGGYGSK
-394 VLQERSR
+394 VLAERSR
-401 LRLVAAGRKSP
+401 LRMVATGHKSP

-420 PAAKPAVVAT
+420 SAKPVAAAT
-430 PVARAAQTQA
+430 PVAQADAKTQA
-440 AKPVAKQPVAGQ
+440 AKPAEKQPVTGQ
-452 QEEASLDGKAH
+452 QEEARLDNKL
-463 NPVRQ
+463 Q

>member
-1 MPEHFSIA
+1 
-9 AVRVLPKGTRR
+9 
-20 FVWALGECPQ
+20 
-30 QMPADCNSAA
+30 
-40 SLLKTVA
+40 
-47 IETHGAEQNNGATGS
+47 
-62 AQRTE
+62 
-67 VSMNG
+67 MNG
-72 WKTLHSSGIGLA
+72 WKTLHSSGLGSA
-84 LQSRLVAPVGRRL
+84 LQRRLVTPVGRRL
-97 ARAGQY
+97 ARAGQI
-103 ALPRRLRMELNA
+103 ALPRKLRMELNA
-115 GGAVASRHEWHPGIQ
+115 GGAAASRNALHPGV
-130 LLFRGGHVA
+130 LLVFRSGHVV

-149 AAIALSLNSEW
+149 AAVALSLNGEW

-173 GMEVSLTA
+173 GADANVVSAT
-181 NTPSPAV
+181 SPAG
-188 AANVERVAFTPAA
+188 VEPVAFAPAA
-201 PSADTAASPSAASA
+201 PSAGMGAAQA
-215 APVAPAGPAAAAGWD
+215 VAPATAAQAGGTVAAAGWD
-230 TLSHVPS
+230 SLSKVPS
-237 VADLAAQIPNTQ
+237 VAELAAQIPNTQ
-249 VVRDARD
+249 VVRDARE

-299 LDPLL
+299 IDPLL

-336 QDKYEVMGGVGA
+336 QDKYEVMGGVNA

-364 DCIARAG
+364 DCIARGG

-379 YVGAVTQGDGGYGGK
+379 YVGAVTQGDGGYGSK
-394 VLQERSR
+394 VLAERSR
-401 LRLVAAGRKSP
+401 LRMVATGHKSP

-420 PAAKPAVVAT
+420 STKPVAAAT
-430 PVARAAQTQA
+430 PVAQADAKTQA
-440 AKPVAKQPVAGQ
+440 AKPADKQQVTGQ
-452 QEEASLDGKAH
+452 QEEARLDNKL
-463 NPVRQ
+463 Q

>member
-1 MPEHFSIA
+1 
-9 AVRVLPKGTRR
+9 
-20 FVWALGECPQ
+20 
-30 QMPADCNSAA
+30 
-40 SLLKTVA
+40 
-47 IETHGAEQNNGATGS
+47 
-62 AQRTE
+62 
-67 VSMNG
+67 MNG
-72 WKTLHSSGIGLA
+72 WKTLHSSGIGSA
-84 LQSRLVAPVGRRL
+84 LQRRLVAPVGRRL
-97 ARAGQY
+97 ARAGQV
-103 ALPRRLRMELNA
+103 ALPRKLRMELNA
-115 GGAVASRHEWHPGIQ
+115 GGAAASRNELHPGV
-130 LLFRGGHVA
+130 LLVFRSGHVV
-139 LNSIGVLAVV
+139 LNSIGLLAV
-149 AAIALSLNSEW
+149 AAAVALSLNSEW
-160 RAMVAQRVLHFTP
+160 RATVAQRVLHFTP
-173 GMEVSLTA
+173 GVDTSVASA
-181 NTPSPAV
+181 NPSPAI
-188 AANVERVAFTPAA
+188 AAGVQPVAFAPTA
-201 PSADTAASPSAASA
+201 PSAGTGAAQA
-215 APVAPAGPAAAAGWD
+215 VAPAAAQGGTVAAAGWD
-230 TLSHVPS
+230 TLSKVPS
-237 VADLAAQIPNTQ
+237 VAELAAQIPNTQ
-249 VVRDARD
+249 VVRDARE

-401 LRLVAAGRKSP
+401 LRMVATGHRSP
-412 VTMASERE
+412 MTVASERE
-420 PAAKPAVVAT
+420 PVKPVATAT
-430 PVARAAQTQA
+430 PVTQA
-440 AKPVAKQPVAGQ
+440 DAKTQATKPSDKQPAAGQ
-452 QEEASLDGKAH
+452 QEEADRKS
-463 NPVRQ
+463 VV
-468 GQA
+468 

>member
-1 MPEHFSIA
+1 
-9 AVRVLPKGTRR
+9 
-20 FVWALGECPQ
+20 
-30 QMPADCNSAA
+30 
-40 SLLKTVA
+40 
-47 IETHGAEQNNGATGS
+47 
-62 AQRTE
+62 
-67 VSMNG
+67 
-72 WKTLHSSGIGLA
+72 
-84 LQSRLVAPVGRRL
+84 
-97 ARAGQY
+97 
-103 ALPRRLRMELNA
+103 
-115 GGAVASRHEWHPGIQ
+115 
-130 LLFRGGHVA
+130 
-139 LNSIGVLAVV
+139 
-149 AAIALSLNSEW
+149 
-160 RAMVAQRVLHFTP
+160 
-173 GMEVSLTA
+173 
-181 NTPSPAV
+181 
-188 AANVERVAFTPAA
+188 
-201 PSADTAASPSAASA
+201 
-215 APVAPAGPAAAAGWD
+215 AAAGWD

-401 LRLVAAGRKSP
+401 LRLVATGRKSP

-420 PAAKPAVVAT
+420 SAKPAAVAT
-430 PVARAAQTQA
+430 PVAPASQTQA
-440 AKPVAKQPVAGQ
+440 AKPVAKQPMAGQ
-452 QEEASLDGKAH
+452 QEEASLVDDKAH
-463 NPVRQ
+463 SPERQ

>member
-1 MPEHFSIA
+1 
-9 AVRVLPKGTRR
+9 
-20 FVWALGECPQ
+20 
-30 QMPADCNSAA
+30 
-40 SLLKTVA
+40 
-47 IETHGAEQNNGATGS
+47 
-62 AQRTE
+62 
-67 VSMNG
+67 MNG
-72 WKTLHSSGIGLA
+72 WKTLHSSGIGSA
-84 LQSRLVAPVGRRL
+84 LQRRLVAPVGRRL
-97 ARAGQY
+97 ARAGQV
-103 ALPRRLRMELNA
+103 ALPRKLRMELNA
-115 GGAVASRHEWHPGIQ
+115 GGAAASRNELHPGV
-130 LLFRGGHVA
+130 LLVFRSGHVV
-139 LNSIGVLAVV
+139 LNSIGLLAV
-149 AAIALSLNSEW
+149 AAAVALSLNSEW
-160 RAMVAQRVLHFTP
+160 RATVAQRVLHFTP
-173 GMEVSLTA
+173 GVDTSVASA
-181 NTPSPAV
+181 NPSPAI
-188 AANVERVAFTPAA
+188 AAGVQPVAFAPTA
-201 PSADTAASPSAASA
+201 PSAGTGAAQA
-215 APVAPAGPAAAAGWD
+215 VAPATAQGGTVAAAGWD
-230 TLSHVPS
+230 TLSKVPS
-237 VADLAAQIPNTQ
+237 VAELAAQIPNTQ
-249 VVRDARD
+249 VVRDARE

-401 LRLVAAGRKSP
+401 LRMVATGHRSP
-412 VTMASERE
+412 MTAASERE
-420 PAAKPAVVAT
+420 PVKPVATAT
-430 PVARAAQTQA
+430 PVTQAEAKTQA
-440 AKPVAKQPVAGQ
+440 AKPADKQPAAGQ
-452 QEEASLDGKAH
+452 QEEARLDDKS
-463 NPVRQ
+463 Q

>member
-1 MPEHFSIA
+1 
-9 AVRVLPKGTRR
+9 
-20 FVWALGECPQ
+20 
-30 QMPADCNSAA
+30 
-40 SLLKTVA
+40 
-47 IETHGAEQNNGATGS
+47 
-62 AQRTE
+62 
-67 VSMNG
+67 MNG
-72 WKTLHSSGIGLA
+72 WKTLHSSGIGSA
-84 LQSRLVAPVGRRL
+84 LQRRLVAPVGRRL

-115 GGAVASRHEWHPGIQ
+115 GGAVAPRNELHPGV
-130 LLFRGGHVA
+130 LLVFRSGHVV

-149 AAIALSLNSEW
+149 AAVALSLNGEW

-173 GMEVSLTA
+173 GVSA
-181 NTPSPAV
+181 NVISANPSPAV
-188 AANVERVAFTPAA
+188 AVGVQPVAFAPAV
-201 PSADTAASPSAASA
+201 PSAGTGAAQA
-215 APVAPAGPAAAAGWD
+215 VAPAAAVQGGTVAAAGWD
-230 TLSHVPS
+230 SLSKVPS
-237 VADLAAQIPNTQ
+237 VAELAAQIPNTQ
-249 VVRDARD
+249 VVRDARE
-256 SATAGTPREQ
+256 SATTGTPREQ

-401 LRLVAAGRKSP
+401 LRMVATGHKSP

-420 PAAKPAVVAT
+420 AVK
-430 PVARAAQTQA
+430 PVAPVTQAEAQTQA
-440 AKPVAKQPVAGQ
+440 AKPAVKPPVAGQ
-452 QEEASLDGKAH
+452 QEEARLDDKSHSAT
-463 NPVRQ
+463 RE

>member
-1 MPEHFSIA
+1 
-9 AVRVLPKGTRR
+9 
-20 FVWALGECPQ
+20 
-30 QMPADCNSAA
+30 
-40 SLLKTVA
+40 
-47 IETHGAEQNNGATGS
+47 
-62 AQRTE
+62 
-67 VSMNG
+67 MNG
-72 WKTLHSSGIGLA
+72 WKTLHSSGIGSA
-84 LQSRLVAPVGRRL
+84 LQRRLVAPVGRRL
-97 ARAGQY
+97 ARAGQV
-103 ALPRRLRMELNA
+103 ALPRKLRMELNA
-115 GGAVASRHEWHPGIQ
+115 GGAAVSRNELHPGV
-130 LLFRGGHVA
+130 LLVFRSGHVV
-139 LNSIGVLAVV
+139 LNSIGLLAV
-149 AAIALSLNSEW
+149 AAAVALSLNSEW
-160 RAMVAQRVLHFTP
+160 RATVAQRVLHFTP
-173 GMEVSLTA
+173 GVDTSVASA
-181 NTPSPAV
+181 NPSPAI
-188 AANVERVAFTPAA
+188 AAGVQPVAFAPTA
-201 PSADTAASPSAASA
+201 PSAGTGAAQA
-215 APVAPAGPAAAAGWD
+215 VAPATAQGGTVAAAGWD
-230 TLSHVPS
+230 TLSKVPS
-237 VADLAAQIPNTQ
+237 VAELAAQIPNTQ
-249 VVRDARD
+249 VVRDARE

-401 LRLVAAGRKSP
+401 LRMVATGHRSP
-412 VTMASERE
+412 MTAASERE
-420 PAAKPAVVAT
+420 PVKPVATAT
-430 PVARAAQTQA
+430 PVTQADAKTQA
-440 AKPVAKQPVAGQ
+440 AKPADKQPAAGQ
-452 QEEASLDGKAH
+452 QEEARLDDKS
-463 NPVRQ
+463 Q

>member
-1 MPEHFSIA
+1 
-9 AVRVLPKGTRR
+9 
-20 FVWALGECPQ
+20 
-30 QMPADCNSAA
+30 
-40 SLLKTVA
+40 
-47 IETHGAEQNNGATGS
+47 
-62 AQRTE
+62 
-67 VSMNG
+67 MNG
-72 WKTLHSSGIGLA
+72 WKTLHSSGIGSA
-84 LQSRLVAPVGRRL
+84 LQRRLVAPVGRRL
-97 ARAGQY
+97 ARAGQV
-103 ALPRRLRMELNA
+103 ALPRKLRMELNA
-115 GGAVASRHEWHPGIQ
+115 GGAAASRNELHPGV
-130 LLFRGGHVA
+130 LLVFRSGHVV

-149 AAIALSLNSEW
+149 AAVALSLNSEW

-173 GMEVSLTA
+173 GVDTNVASA
-181 NTPSPAV
+181 NPSPAV
-188 AANVERVAFTPAA
+188 AASVQPVAFAPTA
-201 PSADTAASPSAASA
+201 PSAGTGAVQA
-215 APVAPAGPAAAAGWD
+215 VAPAAVQGGTVAAAGWD
-230 TLSHVPS
+230 SLSKVPS
-237 VADLAAQIPNTQ
+237 VAELAARIPSTQ
-249 VVRDARD
+249 VVPDARA

-299 LDPLL
+299 VDPLL

-336 QDKYEVMGGVGA
+336 QDKYEVMGGVNA

-379 YVGAVTQGDGGYGGK
+379 YVGAVTNGDGGYGGK

-401 LRLVAAGRKSP
+401 LRMVATGHRSP

-420 PAAKPAVVAT
+420 QAKPVASAA
-430 PVARAAQTQA
+430 PVTQAEAKTQA
-440 AKPVAKQPVAGQ
+440 AKPADKQPAAGQ
-452 QEEASLDGKAH
+452 QEEARLDNKS
-463 NPVRQ
+463 Q